1 MDRPTGGLAG
11 VLLFFFLNLNPHQ
24 GRPFRD
30 HIREFDFAGLFAI
43 VTGVVCL
50 LLGFNSSETTCT
62 FILLL
67 YRNRN
72 LFIYFFLLGRNPET
86 ITLFTAGCILLI
98 IGGINE
104 IFTKRSPIIPPRL
117 FKAGHRESC
126 PCCFCLSWFSRH
138 VQRASH

>member
-30 HIREFDFAGLFAI
+30 HIREFDFVGLCAI

-50 LLGFNSSETTCT
+50 LLGLNSSETTCN

-67 YRNRN
+67 YRT
-72 LFIYFFLLGRNPET
+72 ET
-86 ITLFTAGCILLI
+86 
-98 IGGINE
+98 
-104 IFTKRSPIIPPRL
+104 
-117 FKAGHRESC
+117 
-126 PCCFCLSWFSRH
+126 
-138 VQRASH
+138 